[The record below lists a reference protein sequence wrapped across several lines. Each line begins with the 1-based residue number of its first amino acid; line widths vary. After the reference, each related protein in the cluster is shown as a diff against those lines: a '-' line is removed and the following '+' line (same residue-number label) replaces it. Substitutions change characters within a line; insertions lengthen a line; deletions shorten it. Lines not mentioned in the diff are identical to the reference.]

1 MSNVSGSRQGG
12 QRWFGRLLL
21 GAAALLPLVTR
32 PQAPA
37 APVRPLVEVRTLA
50 GRMVIALYNET
61 PLHRDNFLA
70 LVRAGAY
77 DSLLFHRVVP
87 GFMVQGGHPDSRR
100 AEPGAALGDGGREG
114 ALPAEINPAFCH
126 LRGAVAAVREPD
138 PVNPERRSDG
148 SQFYIVHGR
157 PYTGPELDQVAAR
170 NARYGTPVRY
180 SAEQRA
186 AYAKEGGA
194 PHLDGSYTIFGEVVE
209 GLDVLDAI
217 ANAPSDGRDRPLKDI
232 RTFMRVME

>member
-1 MSNVSGSRQGG
+1 
-12 QRWFGRLLL
+12 
-21 GAAALLPLVTR
+21 
-32 PQAPA
+32 
-37 APVRPLVEVRTLA
+37 VRPLVEVRTVA

-87 GFMVQGGHPDSRR
+87 GFMVQGGHPDSRH
-100 AEPGAALGDGGREG
+100 AEPGTALGDGRKEG
-114 ALPAEINPAFCH
+114 TLPAEVIPAFCH

-138 PVNPERRSDG
+138 AVNPERRSDG
-148 SQFYIVHGR
+148 SQFYIVQGR
-157 PYTGPELDQVAAR
+157 PYTGAELDQVAAR

-180 SAEQRA
+180 TAEQRA
-186 AYAKEGGA
+186 AYAKAGGA
-194 PHLDGSYTIFGEVVE
+194 PHLDGSYTVFGQVVE
-209 GLDVLDAI
+209 GLEVLDAI
-217 ANAPSDGRDRPLKDI
+217 ANAPSDGRDRPLRDI